1 MITANHTKLEK
12 DIKIRL
18 TKKCHAKNVTLLGAF
33 PEGER
38 LTFTLEVPRILG
50 ASGVVLRINPDGEPT
65 LDLPFEFKD
74 TSLGTDSYSVTLPLK
89 KRGLYFYEF
98 LFLRGVDTLFSSS
111 VNNVDF
117 TLSDKSESKF
127 TLLVHSPSLS
137 TPDFMKGGVMYHI
150 FVDRFCRG
158 KGEVTLHGRL
168 NEDWENGIPQYAK
181 KAGDPLS
188 NDVFFGG
195 NLWGVIEKLPYL
207 KKLGVSIIYLSPI
220 FESVSNHRY
229 DTGDYEKIDS
239 ILGGDEAFDTLIK
252 ECHKHGMKVII
263 DGVFNHTG
271 DNSRYFNRYGEYEEV
286 GAYQSEDS
294 PYHRWFNFTDFP
306 DSYEAWWGIEIMPR
320 LQHSE
325 DNCRKY
331 FTQNIAKKWL
341 ERGADGWRLDVAD
354 ELSDTFLDEF
364 CGEVKSHGNKA
375 IIGEVWENAVTK
387 ISYGVR
393 RKYFHGGQLD
403 SVMNYPLRSA
413 ILALLTEG
421 DTETFYNALTELY
434 ASYPLEI
441 SNSLMNIISTHDTER
456 MLTLLGDKSAG
467 EGRDNDELAT
477 LRMSKEKRR
486 EAISLLKI
494 ASVIQYTVFGFPSV
508 YYGDEAGLEGYHD
521 PFCRL
526 PYPWGCEE
534 EELIKHYKELGR
546 LRRKHSCLKDGSF
559 EFIYKDEDC
568 IIYRRKKDKDSLTVA
583 INVGDSEKSVKGMK
597 IPPKSY
603 IVK

>member
-1 MITANHTKLEK
+1 M
-12 DIKIRL
+12 
-18 TKKCHAKNVTLLGAF
+18 
-33 PEGER
+33 
-38 LTFTLEVPRILG
+38 
-50 ASGVVLRINPDGEPT
+50 
-65 LDLPFEFKD
+65 
-74 TSLGTDSYSVTLPLK
+74 
-89 KRGLYFYEF
+89 
-98 LFLRGVDTLFSSS
+98 
-111 VNNVDF
+111 
-117 TLSDKSESKF
+117 
-127 TLLVHSPSLS
+127 
-137 TPDFMKGGVMYHI
+137 
-150 FVDRFCRG
+150 
-158 KGEVTLHGRL
+158 
-168 NEDWENGIPQYAK
+168 
-181 KAGDPLS
+181 
-188 NDVFFGG
+188 
-195 NLWGVIEKLPYL
+195 
-207 KKLGVSIIYLSPI
+207 
-220 FESVSNHRY
+220 
-229 DTGDYEKIDS
+229 
-239 ILGGDEAFDTLIK
+239 
-252 ECHKHGMKVII
+252 
-263 DGVFNHTG
+263 
-271 DNSRYFNRYGEYEEV
+271 
-286 GAYQSEDS
+286 
-294 PYHRWFNFTDFP
+294 
-306 DSYEAWWGIEIMPR
+306 
-320 LQHSE
+320 
-325 DNCRKY
+325 
-331 FTQNIAKKWL
+331 
-341 ERGADGWRLDVAD
+341 
-354 ELSDTFLDEF
+354 
-364 CGEVKSHGNKA
+364 KSHGNKA

-546 LRRKHSCLKDGSF
+546 LRREHSCLKDGFF

>member
-1 MITANHTKLEK
+1 MITANHTNLQKNV
-12 DIKIRL
+12 KIRL

-33 PEGER
+33 SEGER
-38 LTFTLEVPRILG
+38 VTFTLEVPRRLG
-50 ASGVVLRINPDGEPT
+50 ASGVVMRINPDGEDF
-65 LDLPFEFKD
+65 LDLPFDFKD
-74 TSLGTDSYSVTLPLK
+74 SSLGTDTYSLTLPLK
-89 KRGLYFYEF
+89 KKGLYFYEF
-98 LFLRGVDTLFSSS
+98 LFLRGNDTLFSSS

-117 TLSDKSESKF
+117 VLSDKSESKF
-127 TLLVHSPSLS
+127 TLLVHSPTLS

-158 KGEVTLHGRL
+158 EGEVTLHGHL
-168 NEDWENGIPQYAK
+168 NENWEKGIPQYAK

-188 NDVFFGG
+188 NDIFFGG

-207 KKLGVSIIYLSPI
+207 KRLGVSIIYLSPV

-239 ILGGDEAFDTLIK
+239 ILGGDEAFDALVK
-252 ECHKHGMKVII
+252 ECHKKGMKVIL

-271 DNSRYFNRYGEYEEV
+271 DNSRYFNRYGEYEET
-286 GAYQSEDS
+286 GAYQSADS
-294 PYHRWFNFTDFP
+294 PYHSWFNFTDFP
-306 DSYEAWWGIEIMPR
+306 SSYEAWWGIEIMPR
-320 LQHSE
+320 LMHSS
-325 DNCRKY
+325 DSCRKY
-331 FTQNIAKKWL
+331 FTHHIAKKWL

-364 CGEVKSHGNKA
+364 CREVKAYGDKA

-387 ISYGVR
+387 VSYGVR

-413 ILALLTEG
+413 ILALLTEK

-434 ASYPLEI
+434 GSYPIEV

-456 MLTLLGDKSAG
+456 MLTLLGDKTAG
-467 EGRDNDELAT
+467 DGKDNDELAI
-477 LRMSKEKRR
+477 LRLSKDKRE
-486 EAISLLKI
+486 EALSLLKI
-494 ASVIQYTVFGFPSV
+494 ASAIQYTVFGFPSL

-521 PFCRL
+521 PFSRL
-526 PYPWGCEE
+526 PYPWGREE
-534 EELIKHYKELGR
+534 KNLIKHYEALGK
-546 LRRKHSCLKDGSF
+546 LRREHPCLKDGSF

-568 IIYRRKKDKDSLTVA
+568 VIYRRKKDKDILTVG
-583 INVGDSEKSVKGMK
+583 INVGEYEKTAKGLT

-603 IVK
+603 VIK